1 MTSVVHLEE
10 ETSQPVTRRY
20 RVTHSLPVPSAASP
34 IFPKAICAEHPLWC
48 THFISEEISVII
60 LKILRLR
67 TGREESGPYQC
78 HAGPSE
84 GLLSPNSSFLLPSP
98 PHSILLSST
107 LSLPC
112 FRGYNSSFL
121 IKSQGNLQNHCN
133 SFKNTKGIFHKT
145 RANDFKICVEA
156 QRTLRNQGSLE
167 KEQNWRRHCPW
178 FWTMLQRYRNQSS
191 MVLAEKQTHRSV
203 EQTREPR
210 NKPTHLW
217 SINL

>member
-1 MTSVVHLEE
+1 MPTLKRR
-10 ETSQPVTRRY
+10 PV
-20 RVTHSLPVPSAASP
+20 SLWPEDIGLLILFLFQGLPHP
-34 IFPKAICAEHPLWC
+34 LFPKAICAEHPLWC
-48 THFISEEISVII
+48 TYFISEELSVII
-60 LKILRLR
+60 LKLFRLR

-133 SFKNTKGIFHKT
+133 SFKG
-145 RANDFKICVEA
+145 VSV
-156 QRTLRNQGSLE
+156 TLEN
-167 KEQNWRRHCPW
+167 
-178 FWTMLQRYRNQSS
+178 
-191 MVLAEKQTHRSV
+191 
-203 EQTREPR
+203 
-210 NKPTHLW
+210 
-217 SINL
+217 